1 MMKSF
6 ENVGAAGKE
15 AMDNG
20 LKSAAVVMKGM
31 QAIVAETAEYSK
43 TSFDAGSAVM
53 EKLFAA
59 KSLDKAMEIQSAFVK
74 DAWEAHVAE
83 MTKISELYA
92 DLAKEAFKPFEA
104 MGFKAA

>member
-6 ENVGAAGKE
+6 EKAGVVGKE

-20 LKSAAVVMKGM
+20 LKSAAAMMKGM
-31 QAIVAETAEYSK
+31 QAIAAESAEYSK
-43 TSFDAGSAVM
+43 VSFDAGSAAM

-59 KSLDKAMEIQSAFVK
+59 KSLDKAIEIQSAYVK

-83 MTKISELYA
+83 MTKIGELYA
-92 DLAKEAFKPFEA
+92 DLAKEAFKPLEA

>member
-1 MMKSF
+1 MKQF
-6 ENVGAAGKE
+6 ENAGKE

-20 LKSAAVVMKGM
+20 LKSAAVMMQGM
-31 QAIVAETAEYSK
+31 QAIAAETAEYSK
-43 TSFDAGSAVM
+43 SSFEAGSAAL

-59 KSLDKAMEIQSAFVK
+59 KSLEKAFEVQSAYVK

-83 MTKISELYA
+83 MTRIGELYA

-104 MGFKAA
+104 MGFKPN

>member
-6 ENVGAAGKE
+6 ENAGFAGKE
-15 AMDNG
+15 AMDSG
-20 LKSAAVVMKGM
+20 LKSAAALMKGM
-31 QAIVAETAEYSK
+31 QAIAAETTEYSK
-43 TSFDAGSAVM
+43 SSMEAGSAAL

-59 KSLDKAMEIQSAFVK
+59 KSLDKAIEVQTAWAK
-74 DAWEAHVAE
+74 DAWEAHVAG
-83 MTKISELYA
+83 MSRIGELYA

>member
-6 ENVGAAGKE
+6 ENAGAAGKE
-15 AMDNG
+15 VMDNG
-20 LKSAAVVMKGM
+20 LKSAAAMVKGM
-31 QAIVAETAEYSK
+31 QAIAAEATEYSK
-43 TSFDAGSAVM
+43 SSLEAGSAAM

-59 KSLDKAMEIQSAFVK
+59 NSLDKAIEIQSAFAK

-83 MTKISELYA
+83 MTKIGELYA

-104 MGFKAA
+104 MGFKAN